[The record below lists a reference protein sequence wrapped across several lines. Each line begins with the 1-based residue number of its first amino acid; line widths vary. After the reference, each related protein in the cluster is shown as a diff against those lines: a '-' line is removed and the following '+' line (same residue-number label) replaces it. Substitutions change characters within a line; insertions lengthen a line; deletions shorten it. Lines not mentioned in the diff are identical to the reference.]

1 MKACMCHNIM
11 YRKILTFIII
21 ISVFLVACRASVED
35 YGETDKVIEKQLE
48 GLNDSYKDTIS
59 EIYKAD
65 TKNLLYYETYLE
77 DGSILGIGMNKVRD
91 DREISYR
98 KNLYDGDNP
107 VETVYLFDINDG
119 VYIDISNNIFARK
132 DGIRNEGIDLYN
144 KAKYKDLSN
153 LHDILQSR
161 EIIEVIKE
169 NDNTKITFDDGT
181 YRIYNK
187 DYILIEETTY
197 SEGIEQKV
205 VLSDI
210 KSDADELFDQYM
222 SMTESMVEVDDIKE

>member
-1 MKACMCHNIM
+1 MNK
-11 YRKILTFIII
+11 KSLFLFVI

-35 YGETDKVIEKQLE
+35 YGETDKVIENQLE
-48 GLNDSYKDTIS
+48 GLNDNYKDTIS

-77 DGSILGIGMNKVRD
+77 DGSILSINMNKVWGN
-91 DREISYR
+91 REISYR
-98 KNLYDGDNP
+98 KNLYDGENP
-107 VETVYLFDINDG
+107 VETVDLFDKNEG
-119 VYIDISNNIFARK
+119 VYIDISKNTFARK
-132 DGIRNEGIDLYN
+132 DGIRNERIDLYN

-153 LHDILQSR
+153 FHEMLLYR
-161 EIIEVIKE
+161 EIKEVITE
-169 NDNTKITFDDGT
+169 GDNTKISFDDGT

-205 VLSDI
+205 VLADI

-222 SMTESMVEVDDIKE
+222 SMTESMVEVDDIKDNK

>member
-1 MKACMCHNIM
+1 MNKKNIF
-11 YRKILTFIII
+11 LFFII
-21 ISVFLVACRASVED
+21 SAFLVACRASVED
-35 YGETDKVIEKQLE
+35 YGETDKVIEEQLE
-48 GLNDSYKDTIS
+48 SLNDSYKDTIS

-77 DGSILGIGMNKVRD
+77 DGSILAIGMNKVRD

-98 KNLYDGDNP
+98 KNLYDIENP
-107 VETVYLFDINDG
+107 VETVSLFDKNKG
-119 VYIDISNNIFARK
+119 VYIDISKNTFARK
-132 DGIRNEGIDLYN
+132 DGIRNERIDFYN

-169 NDNTKITFDDGT
+169 GDNTKITFDDGT

-187 DYILIEETTY
+187 DYILIEKTTY

-205 VLSDI
+205 VLADI

-222 SMTESMVEVDDIKE
+222 SMTESMIEVDDIKE

>member
-1 MKACMCHNIM
+1 M

-21 ISVFLVACRASVED
+21 ISAFLVACRASVED

-98 KNLYDGDNP
+98 KNLYDIENP
-107 VETVYLFDINDG
+107 VETVSLFDKNKG
-119 VYIDISNNIFARK
+119 VYIDISKNTFARK
-132 DGIRNEGIDLYN
+132 DGIRNERIELYN
-144 KAKYKDLSN
+144 KSKYKDLSN

-161 EIIEVIKE
+161 EIIEVITE
-169 NDNTKITFDDGT
+169 GDNTKISFDDGT

-205 VLSDI
+205 VLTDI
-210 KSDADELFDQYM
+210 KSNADELFDQYM
-222 SMTESMVEVDDIKE
+222 SMTKNMVEVDDIKE

>member
-1 MKACMCHNIM
+1 MNK
-11 YRKILTFIII
+11 KKLFLFII

-77 DGSILGIGMNKVRD
+77 DGSILSINMNKVWGN
-91 DREISYR
+91 REISYR
-98 KNLYDGDNP
+98 KNLYDIENP
-107 VETVYLFDINDG
+107 VETVYLFDKNDG
-119 VYIDISNNIFARK
+119 VYIDISNNTFARN
-132 DGIRNEGIDLYN
+132 DGIRNERIDLYN
-144 KAKYKDLSN
+144 KSKYKDLSN
-153 LHDILQSR
+153 LHEMLQSK

-169 NDNTKITFDDGT
+169 NDNTKISFDDGT

-187 DYILIEETTY
+187 DYILIEKTTY
-197 SEGIEQKV
+197 SEGIYQKV
-205 VLSDI
+205 VLTDI
-210 KSDADELFDQYM
+210 KSGADELFDQYM
-222 SMTESMVEVDDIKE
+222 SMTKNMVEVDDIKE

>member
-1 MKACMCHNIM
+1 MNKKN
-11 YRKILTFIII
+11 LFLFII

-48 GLNDSYKDTIS
+48 SLNGNYKDTIS

-77 DGSILGIGMNKVRD
+77 DGSILAIGMNKVRD

-98 KNLYDGDNP
+98 KNLYDIENP
-107 VETVYLFDINDG
+107 VETVDLFDKNEG

-132 DGIRNEGIDLYN
+132 DGIRNERIDLYN

-153 LHDILQSR
+153 LHEMLLYR
-161 EIIEVIKE
+161 EIKEVITE
-169 NDNTKITFDDGT
+169 GDNTKISFDDGT

-197 SEGIEQKV
+197 SEGIYQKV
-205 VLSDI
+205 VLTDI

-222 SMTESMVEVDDIKE
+222 SMTESMVEVDDIKDNK

>member
-1 MKACMCHNIM
+1 M

-21 ISVFLVACRASVED
+21 ISAFLVACRASVED

-48 GLNDSYKDTIS
+48 SLNDSYKDTIS

-98 KNLYDGDNP
+98 KNLYDIENP
-107 VETVYLFDINDG
+107 VETVSLFDKNKG
-119 VYIDISNNIFARK
+119 VYIDISKNTFARK
-132 DGIRNEGIDLYN
+132 DGIRNERIDFYN

-169 NDNTKITFDDGT
+169 GDNTKITFDDGT

-187 DYILIEETTY
+187 DYILIEKTTY

-205 VLSDI
+205 VLADI

-222 SMTESMVEVDDIKE
+222 SMTKNMVEVDDIKE

>member
-1 MKACMCHNIM
+1 MNKKN
-11 YRKILTFIII
+11 LFLFII

-48 GLNDSYKDTIS
+48 SLNGNYKDTIS

-77 DGSILGIGMNKVRD
+77 DGSILSINMNKVRD

-98 KNLYDGDNP
+98 KNLYDIENP
-107 VETVYLFDINDG
+107 VETVYLFDKNEG
-119 VYIDISNNIFARK
+119 VYIDISKNTFARK
-132 DGIRNEGIDLYN
+132 DGIRNERIDLYN

-153 LHDILQSR
+153 LHEMLQSKGI
-161 EIIEVIKE
+161 EEVIKE
-169 NDNTKITFDDGT
+169 NDNTKISFDDGT

-205 VLSDI
+205 VLADI
-210 KSDADELFDQYM
+210 KSGADELFDQYM
-222 SMTESMVEVDDIKE
+222 SMTKNMVEVDDIKE

>member
-1 MKACMCHNIM
+1 MNKKN
-11 YRKILTFIII
+11 LFLFII

-48 GLNDSYKDTIS
+48 SLNGNYKDTIS

-77 DGSILGIGMNKVRD
+77 DGSILAIGMNKVRD

-98 KNLYDGDNP
+98 KNLYDIENP
-107 VETVYLFDINDG
+107 VETVYLFDKNEGI
-119 VYIDISNNIFARK
+119 YIDISKNTFARK
-132 DGIRNEGIDLYN
+132 DGIRNERIDLYN

-153 LHDILQSR
+153 LHEILQSKGI
-161 EIIEVIKE
+161 EEVIKE
-169 NDNTKITFDDGT
+169 NDNTKISFNDGT

-205 VLSDI
+205 VLADI
-210 KSDADELFDQYM
+210 KSGADELFDQYM
-222 SMTESMVEVDDIKE
+222 SMTKNMVEVDDIKE

>member
-1 MKACMCHNIM
+1 MNKKN
-11 YRKILTFIII
+11 LFLFII

-48 GLNDSYKDTIS
+48 SLNGNYKDTIS

-77 DGSILGIGMNKVRD
+77 DGSILAIGMNKVRD

-98 KNLYDGDNP
+98 KNLYDIENP
-107 VETVYLFDINDG
+107 VETVYLFDKNEGI
-119 VYIDISNNIFARK
+119 YIDISKNTFARK
-132 DGIRNEGIDLYN
+132 DGIRNERIDLYN

-153 LHDILQSR
+153 LHEILQSKGI
-161 EIIEVIKE
+161 EEVIKE
-169 NDNTKITFDDGT
+169 NDNTKISFDDGT

-205 VLSDI
+205 VLADI
-210 KSDADELFDQYM
+210 KSGADELFDQYM
-222 SMTESMVEVDDIKE
+222 SMTKNMVEVDDIKE

>member
-1 MKACMCHNIM
+1 MNKKN
-11 YRKILTFIII
+11 LFLFII

-48 GLNDSYKDTIS
+48 SLNGNYKDTIS

-77 DGSILGIGMNKVRD
+77 DGSILAIGVNKVRD

-98 KNLYDGDNP
+98 KNLYDIENP
-107 VETVYLFDINDG
+107 VETVDLFDKNEG

-132 DGIRNEGIDLYN
+132 DGIRNERIDLYN

-153 LHDILQSR
+153 LHEMLLYR
-161 EIIEVIKE
+161 EIKEVITE
-169 NDNTKITFDDGT
+169 GDNTKISFDDGT

-197 SEGIEQKV
+197 SEGIYQKV
-205 VLSDI
+205 VLTDI

-222 SMTESMVEVDDIKE
+222 SMTESMVEVDDIKDNK

>member
-48 GLNDSYKDTIS
+48 SLNDSYKDTIS

-65 TKNLLYYETYLE
+65 TKNLLYYETYFE
-77 DGSILGIGMNKVRD
+77 DGSILAIGMNKVRD

-107 VETVYLFDINDG
+107 VETVYLFDKNDG

-153 LHDILQSR
+153 LLDILQSR
-161 EIIEVIKE
+161 EIIEVIKD

-187 DYILIEETTY
+187 DYILIEKTTY

-205 VLSDI
+205 VLADI

-222 SMTESMVEVDDIKE
+222 SMTKNMVEVDDIKE

>member
-1 MKACMCHNIM
+1 MNKKN
-11 YRKILTFIII
+11 LFLFII

-48 GLNDSYKDTIS
+48 SLNDSYKDTIS

-77 DGSILGIGMNKVRD
+77 DGSILAIYMNKVWNN
-91 DREISYR
+91 REISYR
-98 KNLYDGDNP
+98 KNLYDEENP
-107 VETVYLFDINDG
+107 VETVSLFDKNEG
-119 VYIDISNNIFARK
+119 VYIDISKNTFARK
-132 DGIRNEGIDLYN
+132 DGIRNERIDFYN

-187 DYILIEETTY
+187 DYILIEETIL
-197 SEGIEQKV
+197 SEGIKKKV

-210 KSDADELFDQYM
+210 KSNADELFDQCM
-222 SMTESMVEVDDIKE
+222 SMTKNMVEVDDIKE

>member
-1 MKACMCHNIM
+1 M

-21 ISVFLVACRASVED
+21 ISAFLVACRASVED
-35 YGETDKVIEKQLE
+35 YGETDKGIEKQLE
-48 GLNDSYKDTIS
+48 GLNDNYKDTIS

-77 DGSILGIGMNKVRD
+77 DGSILSINMNKVWGN
-91 DREISYR
+91 REISYR
-98 KNLYDGDNP
+98 KNLYDIENP
-107 VETVYLFDINDG
+107 VETVDLFDKNEG
-119 VYIDISNNIFARK
+119 VYIDISKNTFARK
-132 DGIRNEGIDLYN
+132 DGIRNERINFYN

-153 LHDILQSR
+153 LHEMLLYR
-161 EIIEVIKE
+161 EIKEVITE
-169 NDNTKITFDDGT
+169 GDNTKISFDDGT

-205 VLSDI
+205 VLADI

-222 SMTESMVEVDDIKE
+222 SMTKNMVEVDDLKE

>member
-1 MKACMCHNIM
+1 MNKKN
-11 YRKILTFIII
+11 LFLFII

-48 GLNDSYKDTIS
+48 SLNGNYKDTIS

-77 DGSILGIGMNKVRD
+77 DGSILAIGMNKVRD

-98 KNLYDGDNP
+98 KNLYDIENP
-107 VETVYLFDINDG
+107 VETVYLFDKNEG
-119 VYIDISNNIFARK
+119 VYIDISKNTFARK
-132 DGIRNEGIDLYN
+132 DGIRNERIDLYN

-153 LHDILQSR
+153 LHEMLQSKGI
-161 EIIEVIKE
+161 EEVIKE
-169 NDNTKITFDDGT
+169 NDNTKISFDDGT

-205 VLSDI
+205 VLADI
-210 KSDADELFDQYM
+210 KSGSDELFDQYM
-222 SMTESMVEVDDIKE
+222 SMTKNMVEVDDIKE

>member
-1 MKACMCHNIM
+1 MNK
-11 YRKILTFIII
+11 KKLFLFII

-48 GLNDSYKDTIS
+48 SLNGNYKDTIS

-77 DGSILGIGMNKVRD
+77 DGSILAIGMNKVRD

-98 KNLYDGDNP
+98 KNLYDIENP
-107 VETVYLFDINDG
+107 VETVYLFDKNEGI
-119 VYIDISNNIFARK
+119 YIDISKNTFARK
-132 DGIRNEGIDLYN
+132 DGIRNERIDLYN

-153 LHDILQSR
+153 LHEMLQSKGI
-161 EIIEVIKE
+161 EEVIKE
-169 NDNTKITFDDGT
+169 NDNTKISFDDGT

-205 VLSDI
+205 VLADI
-210 KSDADELFDQYM
+210 KSGADELFDQYM
-222 SMTESMVEVDDIKE
+222 SMTKNMVEVDDIKE

>member
-1 MKACMCHNIM
+1 MNKKN
-11 YRKILTFIII
+11 LFLFII

-48 GLNDSYKDTIS
+48 SLNGNYKDTIS

-77 DGSILGIGMNKVRD
+77 DGSILAIGMNKVRD

-98 KNLYDGDNP
+98 KNLYDIENP
-107 VETVYLFDINDG
+107 VETVYLFDKNEG
-119 VYIDISNNIFARK
+119 VYIDISKNTFARK
-132 DGIRNEGIDLYN
+132 DGIRNERIDLYN

-153 LHDILQSR
+153 LHEMLQSKGI
-161 EIIEVIKE
+161 EEVIKE
-169 NDNTKITFDDGT
+169 NDNTKISFDDGT

-205 VLSDI
+205 VLADI
-210 KSDADELFDQYM
+210 KSGADELFDQYM
-222 SMTESMVEVDDIKE
+222 SMTKNMVEVDDIKE

>member
-1 MKACMCHNIM
+1 MNKKN
-11 YRKILTFIII
+11 LFLFII

-48 GLNDSYKDTIS
+48 SLNGNYKDTIS

-77 DGSILGIGMNKVRD
+77 DGSILAIGMNKVRD

-98 KNLYDGDNP
+98 KNLYDIENP
-107 VETVYLFDINDG
+107 VETVYLFDKNEGI
-119 VYIDISNNIFARK
+119 YIDISKNTFARK
-132 DGIRNEGIDLYN
+132 DGIRNERIDLYN

-153 LHDILQSR
+153 LHEMLQSKGI
-161 EIIEVIKE
+161 EEVIKE
-169 NDNTKITFDDGT
+169 NDNTKISFDDGT

-205 VLSDI
+205 VLADI
-210 KSDADELFDQYM
+210 KSGADELFDQYM
-222 SMTESMVEVDDIKE
+222 SMTKNMVEFDDIKE

>member
-1 MKACMCHNIM
+1 MNKKN
-11 YRKILTFIII
+11 LFLFII

-48 GLNDSYKDTIS
+48 SLNGNYKDTIS

-77 DGSILGIGMNKVRD
+77 DGSILAIGMNKVRD

-98 KNLYDGDNP
+98 KNLYDIENP
-107 VETVYLFDINDG
+107 VETVYLFDKNEGI
-119 VYIDISNNIFARK
+119 YIDISKNTFARK
-132 DGIRNEGIDLYN
+132 DGIRNERIDLYN

-153 LHDILQSR
+153 LHEMLQSKGI
-161 EIIEVIKE
+161 EEVIKE
-169 NDNTKITFDDGT
+169 NDNTKISFDDGT

-205 VLSDI
+205 VLADI
-210 KSDADELFDQYM
+210 KSGADELFDQYM
-222 SMTESMVEVDDIKE
+222 SMTKNMVEVDDIKE